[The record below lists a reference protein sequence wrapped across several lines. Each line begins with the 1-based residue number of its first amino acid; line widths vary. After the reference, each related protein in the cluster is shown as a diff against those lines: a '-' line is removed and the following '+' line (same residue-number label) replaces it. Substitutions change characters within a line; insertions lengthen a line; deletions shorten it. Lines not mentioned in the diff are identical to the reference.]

1 MFSFLGVQVHAGS
14 LFSTAWYPPISH
26 HIPFLCYTRFCLFR
40 AEQNPAPLSSSRQVQ
55 WITQHLI

>member
-26 HIPFLCYTRFCLFR
+26 HIPFLCYTRFVFSVLNKIQLPSLPHG
-40 AEQNPAPLSSSRQVQ
+40 ESDESHS
-55 WITQHLI
+55 T